1 MPYCKTSLTLDPK
14 LVKECQKIAFKNDV
28 SFSRFM
34 RDLMRKAVK
43 TQQRSNQRSQCG
55 ATAGAKPAKASR
67 QLAATK

>member
-43 TQQRSNQRSQCG
+43 SQQRTSQR
-55 ATAGAKPAKASR
+55 AKKAAD
-67 QLAATK
+67 L